1 MKFNKTVS
9 NGPAFKK
16 AEKALKDAGFKQFFI
31 AATDI
36 EDGEEER
43 EDIEP
48 DIRMTDNLGLSM
60 GLAVSSGL
68 LVNTI
73 KKEELPPEV
82 ELEVLQRVVE
92 MILKGMGF
100 NHAEVKTILDPGL
113 KDMMN

>member
-1 MKFNKTVS
+1 MKFNRTAS

-16 AEKALKDAGFKQFFI
+16 AEKVLKDAGFKQFFI

-43 EDIEP
+43 EDINPE
-48 DIRMTDNLGLSM
+48 ISMTNNLGMSM

-73 KKEELPPEV
+73 KKLRLPPEG
-82 ELEVLQRVVE
+82 ELEVLLRVVD

>member
-1 MKFNKTVS
+1 MKFNKTAS

-31 AATDI
+31 AATD
-36 EDGEEER
+36 GEEER

-48 DIRMTDNLGLSM
+48 DIRMTYNLGLSM

-92 MILKGMGF
+92 VILKGMGF

>member
-1 MKFNKTVS
+1 MKFNKTAS
-9 NGPAFKK
+9 NGTAFKK
-16 AEKALKDAGFKQFFI
+16 TEKALKDAGFKQFFI
-31 AATDI
+31 AAADI

-43 EDIEP
+43 EDISPE
-48 DIRMTDNLGLSM
+48 IKMTDNLGLSM
-60 GLAVSSGL
+60 VLAVSSGL

-73 KKEELPPEV
+73 KKEGLPPEV

-113 KDMMN
+113 KDMMD